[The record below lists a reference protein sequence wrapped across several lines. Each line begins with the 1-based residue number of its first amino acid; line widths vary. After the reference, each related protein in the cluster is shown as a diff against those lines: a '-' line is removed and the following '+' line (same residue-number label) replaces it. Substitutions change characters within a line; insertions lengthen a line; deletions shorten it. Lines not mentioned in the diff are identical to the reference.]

1 MKNSY
6 YSGVRLAWFFLLFL
20 SPMASWA
27 QDCLQPLGLTKG
39 TEFVYQVTERGRNK
53 GTLSNKVTQQ
63 AKREDGAYVTT
74 FKSTR
79 LGKTS
84 RSQSA
89 EEFKIR
95 CTNDTLYL
103 DAMLLLREQALKAF
117 DGKDFDYTPVDIA
130 YPQQMKVGQK
140 LPNGGLGVQ
149 VRSANTSI
157 TKMSMVAQN
166 RKVVGQETIKTP
178 AGTFDCFKITYEYA
192 VVMDAMGMALKDV
205 YNVEEYFSFEH
216 GLIKCQFTT
225 RAGKKAKGLELISKR
240 NNTQSVKN

>member
-1 MKNSY
+1 MKNPYFS
-6 YSGVRLAWFFLLFL
+6 SIGFTFLFL
-20 SPMASWA
+20 FSFSPFASWA

-39 TEFVYQVTERGRNK
+39 TQFVYQVTEKGRNK
-53 GTLSNKVTQQ
+53 GTLSNQVTQQ
-63 AKREDGAYVTT
+63 AKAEDGAYVTT

-79 LGKTS
+79 QGKTN

-89 EEFKIR
+89 EEFRIR

-117 DGKDFDYTPVDIA
+117 EGKDFDYLPTDIA
-130 YPQQMKVGQK
+130 YPQQLKVGQR
-140 LPNGGLGVQ
+140 LPNGGLGVR
-149 VRSANTSI
+149 VRSANTTI

-166 RKVVGQETIKTP
+166 RQVVGRETIKTP

-192 VVMDAMGMALKDV
+192 VVMDAMGMALKDT
-205 YNVEEYFSFEH
+205 YKVEEYFSLEH

-225 RAGKKAKGLELISKR
+225 KTGKKAKGLELISFR
-240 NNTQSVKN
+240 NSPQSVKK